1 MTRWILV
8 AVLCAACN
16 DAVPPLATA
25 QPGVVFTYP
34 ADAQVDVPTGAHIV
48 VSFSDPVEA
57 SALAM
62 CGGSATAPTGG
73 VCLVGPNGVVAATAT
88 VVGDDKKAVEIDTQ
102 LDAGASYALFVDAA
116 VAPTAANLP
125 ASGTPLVHFTTRSS
139 QPKSTPPSLIAVNGG
154 DPANPE
160 SFRPMLESTTIE
172 LLFSEPLDTRTVA
185 LATGQIELLDSL
197 NQAVPATLLCDGI
210 HVAIDPKTDL
220 TAGKMYILKLG
231 NKVVDRSGQPLV
243 PTTVT
248 LTPHDSRAGNPPIA
262 QTLKTREA
270 GDPGSTVSRTGL
282 APNTVAISKPLI
294 GSQTANVLGSEL
306 ATEMGDPKVLGG
318 PIAFTIRKGARL
330 RNSGLEVKLGGQIP
344 VGLQTGEIEI
354 ELLTDGGG
362 RLFRNPHQPA
372 EQRPENERAPL
383 YMDLSMDI
391 AIYAIDPKGNAVMSQ
406 TILGLTGVGVVSA
419 TDGVLDVETVTSLDL
434 GLRGVT
440 SAPTNLVL
448 ELITETN
455 NSGSGGSSALSAD
468 TTPPTLVSS
477 YPGQNQHDLATDSGV
492 DLLFSEP
499 IDLDRA
505 RAGGLKLQTGAG
517 VDVPFVL
524 ESHGAAV
531 VLRPVTRL
539 ARGAFKVVFG
549 DVADLAGNPAT
560 ALNPL
565 NFSTAA
571 LASTSTPA
579 AIIGSHPGVG
589 CALTGGTMA
598 SPGRCING
606 AGGDDLYHPFTL
618 ASDEPAEVTFD
629 QPIVPTSFTL
639 GTACGTGSVRFEEVN
654 AAGTCTAAVK
664 GSLVVHERDF
674 QFIPDVP
681 WVAGKTYKMTLV
693 TGGNGNCDANE
704 ICGSSETASFDI
716 LHGMNGNGEA
726 GGPDLVIP
734 FTGAA
739 PVGATFLM
747 PSTSPTTDLNGS
759 SSVDGSEATEDD
771 NRTAMHVTGTTGA
784 ISSAS
789 FTSGKCQGGMDN
801 DGCMYINGSMATELM
816 PIQMGCTLPDGTM
829 VPVCQPVIIAP
840 GVMFGTSVDMNATV
854 GFSISTSTETSI
866 MRVREPATGP
876 ITGYV
881 YDDGGSPKMI
891 VKLDLYMDAP
901 DMSITLSSHDLH
913 SKPISLTLKGPVTFT
928 ADGRMSIAVSNLA
941 DVPIVINVTSAGF
954 LPSTVVLA
962 LPAGQMKLQL
972 LSAPLRGALP

>member
-8 AVLCAACN
+8 AVLSAACN
-16 DAVPPLATA
+16 DAVQPLATA

-48 VSFSDPVEA
+48 VAFSDPVEA

-73 VCLVGPNGVVAATAT
+73 VCLVGPNGVVAATAK
-88 VVGDDKKAVEIDTQ
+88 VVGDDKKALEIDTT
-102 LDAGASYALFVDAA
+102 LDAGASYALFVDGAI
-116 VAPTAANLP
+116 APTATNLP
-125 ASGTPLVHFTTRSS
+125 ASGTPLVHFTTRST
-139 QPKSTPPSLIAVNGG
+139 QPKSAPPALIAVNGG
-154 DPANPE
+154 DPMSPE

-172 LLFSEPLDTRTVA
+172 LLFSEPLDTRSVA
-185 LATGQIELLDSL
+185 LAAGQIEFLDSL
-197 NQAVPATLLCDGI
+197 NQPVPATLLADGI

-220 TAGKMYILKLG
+220 SAGKMYILKLG
-231 NKVVDRSGQPLV
+231 NKLVDRSGQPLA
-243 PTTVT
+243 PTLVT
-248 LTPHDSRAGNPPIA
+248 LMPHDSRAGNPPIA
-262 QTLKTREA
+262 QTLKTRQM

-282 APNTVAISKPLI
+282 PPNTVSISKPLI
-294 GSQTANVLGSEL
+294 GSQTANVLASEL

-344 VGLQTGEIEI
+344 IGLQTGEIEI

-391 AIYAIDPKGNAVMSQ
+391 AIYAVDPQGNAVLSQ

-434 GLRGVT
+434 GLLGVT
-440 SAPTNLVL
+440 AAPTNLVL
-448 ELITETN
+448 ELITETTT
-455 NSGSGGSSALSAD
+455 SSLAAD

-477 YPGQNQHDLATDSGV
+477 YPSQNQHDLATDAGV

-505 RAGGLKLQTGAG
+505 RAGGLQLQTGAG
-517 VDVPFVL
+517 AAVPFVL

-539 ARGAFKVVFG
+539 ARGAYKVVFS
-549 DVADLAGNPAT
+549 DVADVAGNPAT

-571 LASTSTPA
+571 LASTGTPA
-579 AIIGSHPGVG
+579 AITGAHPGVG
-589 CALTGGTMA
+589 CALTGGTA
-598 SPGRCING
+598 TSPGRCVDG

-639 GTACGTGSVRFEEVN
+639 GTACGSGSVRFEEVN

-664 GSLVVHERDF
+664 GSLVVHEREF

-693 TGGNGNCDANE
+693 TGGNANCDANE

-739 PVGATFLM
+739 PIGATYLM
-747 PSTSPTTDLNGS
+747 ATTAPTTDLNGS
-759 SSVDGSEATEDD
+759 SSVDGSEATEDS
-771 NRTAMHVTGTTGA
+771 NRTAMHVSGTTGA
-784 ISSAS
+784 VSSAK
-789 FTSGKCQGGMDN
+789 FTSGQCMGGQQD
-801 DGCMYINGSMATELM
+801 DGCMYINGSMATELL

-829 VPVCQPVIIAP
+829 VPVCQPVAIAP
-840 GVMFGTSVDMNATV
+840 GVMYGTSVGMDAVALFTL
-854 GFSISTSTETSI
+854 STSTETSI
-866 MRVREPATGP
+866 MRVREPASGP

-881 YDDGGSPKMI
+881 YDDNGTPKMM

-913 SKPISLTLKGPVTFT
+913 SKPISLALKGPVSFT
-928 ADGRMSIAVSNLA
+928 PDGRMSIAVANVA
-941 DVPIVINVTSAGF
+941 TVPIAINLTTTGF
-954 LPSTVVLA
+954 ISSTVSLT

>member
-1 MTRWILV
+1 VTRWILV
-8 AVLCAACN
+8 AVLSAACN
-16 DAVPPLATA
+16 DAVQPLATA

-48 VSFSDPVEA
+48 VAFSDPVDA

-62 CGGSATAPTGG
+62 CGGSATAPSGG
-73 VCLVGPNGVVAATAT
+73 VCLVGPNGVVAATAV
-88 VVGDDKKAVEIDTQ
+88 VVGDDKKAIEIDTT
-102 LDAGASYALFVDAA
+102 LDEGASYALFVDAA
-116 VAPTAANLP
+116 VSPTATNLP
-125 ASGTPLVHFTTRSS
+125 ASGTPLVHFTTRST
-139 QPKSTPPSLIAVNGG
+139 QPKSAVPSLIAVNGG
-154 DPANPE
+154 DPMTPDA
-160 SFRPMLESTTIE
+160 FRPMFESTTIE
-172 LLFSEPLDTRTVA
+172 LLFSEPLDTRSVA
-185 LATGQIELLDSL
+185 LAAGQIEFLDSV
-197 NQAVPATLLCDGI
+197 NMPVPATLLTDGI

-220 TAGKMYILKLG
+220 TAGKNYILKLG
-231 NKVVDRSGQPLV
+231 NKLVDRSGQPLT

-248 LTPHDSRAGNPPIA
+248 LTPHDSRAGNPPIL
-262 QTLKTREA
+262 QTLKTRQM

-282 APNTVAISKPLI
+282 APNTVSISKPLI
-294 GSQTANVLGSEL
+294 GAQTANVLDSEL

-354 ELLTDGGG
+354 ELLTDAGG

-391 AIYAIDPKGNAVMSQ
+391 AIYAVDPQGNAVMSQ
-406 TILGLTGVGVVSA
+406 TILGLTGVGVASA
-419 TDGVLDVETVTSLDL
+419 TDGVLDIETVTALDL
-434 GLRGVT
+434 GLLGVT

-448 ELITETN
+448 ELITETQ
-455 NSGSGGSSALSAD
+455 SASLSAD
-468 TTPPTLVSS
+468 TTPPTLVAS
-477 YPGQNQHDLATDSGV
+477 YPSQNEHDLATDSGV

-505 RAGGLKLQTGAG
+505 RAGGLQLQTGAG
-517 VDVPFVL
+517 AAVPFVL
-524 ESHGAAV
+524 ESRGAAV
-531 VLRPVTRL
+531 VVRPVARL
-539 ARGAFKVVFG
+539 ARGAYKVVFS

-565 NFSTAA
+565 NFSTAV
-571 LASTSTPA
+571 LASTATPA
-579 AIIGSHPGVG
+579 AITGSHPGVG
-589 CALTGGTMA
+589 CALTGGTAA

-618 ASDEPAEVTFD
+618 AADEPAEVTFD

-639 GTACGTGSVRFEEVN
+639 GTTCGTGSVRFEEVN
-654 AAGTCTAAVK
+654 GTTCTAAVK
-664 GSLVVHERDF
+664 GSLIVHERAF

-681 WVAGKTYKMTLV
+681 WVADKTYRMTLV
-693 TGGNGNCDANE
+693 TGGNANCDANE

-716 LHGMNGNGEA
+716 LNGMSGNGQA

-739 PVGATFLM
+739 PIGATFLM
-747 PSTSPTTDLNGS
+747 PTTSPTTDLNGS
-759 SSVDGSEATEDD
+759 SSVDGSEATEDG

-784 ISSAS
+784 VSSAT
-789 FTSGKCQGGMDN
+789 FTTGQCMGGMAN
-801 DGCMYINGSMATELM
+801 DGCMYINGAMATELL

-829 VPVCQPVIIAP
+829 AAVCQPVAIAP
-840 GVMFGTSVDMNATV
+840 GLMYGTAV
-854 GFSISTSTETSI
+854 GMDAVALFTLSTSTETSI
-866 MRVREPATGP
+866 MRIREPANGP

-881 YDDGGSPKMI
+881 YDDNGTATFM

-913 SKPISLTLKGPVTFT
+913 SKPLSLALKGPVTFT
-928 ADGRMSIAVSNLA
+928 PDGRMSIAVANIA
-941 DVPIVINVTSAGF
+941 DVPIVINITTTGF
-954 LPSTVVLA
+954 ISSTVTLK
-962 LPAGQMKLQL
+962 LPTGQMKLTL
-972 LSAPLRGALP
+972 LSTPLRGALP

>member
-1 MTRWILV
+1 VNRWILV

-16 DAVPPLATA
+16 DAVVPLATA

-73 VCLVGPNGVVAATAT
+73 VCLVGPNGVVAVGATI
-88 VVGDDKKAVEIDTQ
+88 VGDDKKAIEIDTT

-116 VAPTAANLP
+116 VAPTAMNLP
-125 ASGTPLVHFTTRSS
+125 ASGTPLVHFTTRST
-139 QPKSTPPSLIAVNGG
+139 QPKSAPPSLIAVNGG
-154 DPANPE
+154 DPANPD

-185 LATGQIELLDSL
+185 LAAGQIELLDSV
-197 NQAVPATLLCDGI
+197 NQPVAATVLCDGI

-220 TAGKMYILKLG
+220 TAGKTYILKLG
-231 NKVVDRSGQPLV
+231 NRLVDRSGQPLV
-243 PTTVT
+243 PATVT
-248 LTPHDSRAGNPPIA
+248 LAVHDSRAGNPPIA
-262 QTLKTREA
+262 QTLKTRQM

-282 APNTVAISKPLI
+282 PPNTVAISKPLI
-294 GSQTANVLGSEL
+294 GSQTANVLDSEL

-354 ELLTDGGG
+354 ELLTDAGG

-391 AIYAIDPKGNAVMSQ
+391 AIYAVDPQGNAVLSQ

-419 TDGVLDVETVTSLDL
+419 TDGVLDIETVTSLDL
-434 GLRGVT
+434 GLLGVT
-440 SAPTNLVL
+440 EAPTNLVL
-448 ELITETN
+448 ELITET
-455 NSGSGGSSALSAD
+455 STSSLAAD
-468 TTPPTLVSS
+468 TMAPTLVAT
-477 YPGQNQHDLATDSGV
+477 YPGQNEHDLATDSGV

-505 RAGGLKLQTGAG
+505 RAGGLQLQTSAGAT
-517 VDVPFVL
+517 VPFVV
-524 ESHGAAV
+524 ESRGAAV
-531 VLRPVTRL
+531 VVRPVTRL
-539 ARGAFKVVFG
+539 PRGAYKVVFS
-549 DVADLAGNPAT
+549 DVADLAGNAAT

-579 AIIGSHPGVG
+579 AITGSHPGVG
-589 CALTGGTMA
+589 CALTGGTMT
-598 SPGRCING
+598 SPGRCVDG
-606 AGGDDLYHPFTL
+606 AGADDLYHPFTL
-618 ASDEPAEVTFD
+618 AADEPAEVTFD
-629 QPIVPTSFTL
+629 QPIVSTSFTL
-639 GTACGTGSVRFEEVN
+639 GTACGSGSVRLEEVN

-664 GSLVVHERDF
+664 GSLVVHERELR
-674 QFIPDVP
+674 FIPDVP
-681 WVAGKTYKMTLV
+681 WVAGKTYRMTLV

-739 PVGATFLM
+739 PIGATFLM
-747 PSTSPTTDLNGS
+747 VSTAPTTDLNGS

-771 NRTAMHVTGTTGA
+771 NRTAMHISATTGA
-784 ISSAS
+784 VSSAT
-789 FTSGKCQGGMDN
+789 FTTGQCMGRSSGE
-801 DGCMYINGSMATELM
+801 GCMYINGSMATELL
-816 PIQMGCTLPDGTM
+816 PIQMGCALPDGTM
-829 VPVCQPVIIAP
+829 VPVCQPVAIAP
-840 GVMFGTSVDMNATV
+840 SVMYGTSVGMDAVALFTL
-854 GFSISTSTETSI
+854 STSTDTSI
-866 MRVREPATGP
+866 MRMREPAMGP

-881 YDDGGSPKMI
+881 YDDNGTPKMM

-913 SKPISLTLKGPVTFT
+913 SKPISLLLKGPVTFT
-928 ADGRMSIAVSNLA
+928 ADGRMSIAVANIA
-941 DVPIVINVTSAGF
+941 DVPIAINITTTGF
-954 LPSTVVLA
+954 INSTVTLA
-962 LPAGQMKLQL
+962 LPVGQMKLHF

>member
-1 MTRWILV
+1 MSRWILV
-8 AVLCAACN
+8 AVVCAACN

-34 ADAQVDVPTGAHIV
+34 ADKQVDVPTGAHIV
-48 VSFSDPVEA
+48 VSFSEAVDA

-73 VCLVGPNGVVAATAT
+73 VCLVGPNGVVAAAAT
-88 VVGDDKKAVEIDTQ
+88 VIGNDKKAVEIDTT
-102 LDAGASYALFVDAA
+102 LDPGASYALFVDQA
-116 VAPTAANLP
+116 VDTTATNIP
-125 ASGTPLVHFTTRSS
+125 ASGTPLIHFTARST
-139 QPKSTPPSLIAVNGG
+139 QPKSGAPTLVAVNGG

-231 NKVVDRSGQPLV
+231 NKLVDRSGTPLV

-248 LTPHDSRAGNPPIA
+248 LMPHDSRAGNPPIA
-262 QTLKTREA
+262 QTLKTRQMS
-270 GDPGSTVSRTGL
+270 DPGSTVSRTGL
-282 APNTVAISKPLI
+282 PPNTVSISKPLI
-294 GSQTANVLGSEL
+294 GSQTASVLDSEL
-306 ATEMGDPKVLGG
+306 ATELGDPKALGG

-362 RLFRNPHQPA
+362 RLFRNPHQDPA
-372 EQRPENERAPL
+372 QRPENERAPL

-419 TDGVLDVETVTSLDL
+419 TDGVLDVETVTALDL
-434 GLRGVT
+434 GLLGVT

-448 ELITETN
+448 ELITETQ
-455 NSGSGGSSALSAD
+455 SASLAAD
-468 TTPPTLVSS
+468 TTPPTLVAS
-477 YPGQNQHDLATDSGV
+477 YPDQNEHDVATDQGV
-492 DLLFSEP
+492 DLVFSEP
-499 IDLDRA
+499 IDLDKA
-505 RAGGLKLQTGAG
+505 AAGGLQLQTGAG
-517 VDVPFVL
+517 VAVPFVL
-524 ESHGAAV
+524 ESHGASV

-539 ARGAFKVVFG
+539 ARGAYKVVFSN
-549 DVADLAGNPAT
+549 VADLAGNPAT

-571 LASTSTPA
+571 LASTGTPA

-589 CALTGGTMA
+589 CALTGGTA
-598 SPGRCING
+598 TSPGRCIDG
-606 AGGDDLYHPFTL
+606 ASNDDLYHPFTL
-618 ASDEPAEVTFD
+618 AADEPAEVSFD

-639 GTACGTGSVRFEEVN
+639 ETACGGPGSVKLEEVN
-654 AAGTCTAAVK
+654 SSGTCTAAVK
-664 GSLVVHERDF
+664 GSLIVHERSF
-674 QFIPDVP
+674 QFIPDAP

-693 TGGNGNCDANE
+693 TGGNANCDANE

-739 PVGATFLM
+739 PVGATYLM
-747 PSTSPTTDLNGS
+747 ATTAPTTDLNGS
-759 SSVDGSEATEDD
+759 SSVDSSEATEDD

-784 ISSAS
+784 VSSAK
-789 FTSGKCQGGMDN
+789 FTSGQCQGGMQD
-801 DGCMYINGSMATELM
+801 DGCMYINGAMATELM

-829 VPVCQPVIIAP
+829 VPVCQPVAIAP
-840 GVMFGTSVDMNATV
+840 GVMFGTNVDMAAVALFTLN
-854 GFSISTSTETSI
+854 TSTETSI
-866 MRVREPATGP
+866 MRVREPANGP

-881 YDDGGSPKMI
+881 YDDNGSPSMM

-901 DMSITLSSHDLH
+901 DMSVPLSSHDLH
-913 SKPISLTLKGPVTFT
+913 SKPLSLALKGPVTFT
-928 ADGRMSIAVSNLA
+928 PDGRMSISVANLA
-941 DVPIVINVTSAGF
+941 DVPIVINLTTTGF
-954 LPSTVVLA
+954 ISSTVTLK

>member
-1 MTRWILV
+1 MTRWIFV

-34 ADAQVDVPTGAHIV
+34 ADKQVDVPTGAHIV
-48 VSFSDPVEA
+48 VSFSDPVDA
-57 SALAM
+57 SSLAM
-62 CGGSATAPTGG
+62 CGGSATSPTGG
-73 VCLVGPNGVVAATAT
+73 VCLVGPNGVVAATAK
-88 VVGDDKKAVEIDTQ
+88 VVGDDKKAVEIDTI
-102 LDAGASYALFVDAA
+102 LDAGAAYALYVDPAI
-116 VAPTAANLP
+116 APTATNLP
-125 ASGTPLVHFTTRSS
+125 ASGTPLIHFTTRSI
-139 QPKSTPPSLIAVNGG
+139 QPKSGPPALIAVNGG
-154 DPANPE
+154 DPTSPE

-172 LLFSEPLDTRTVA
+172 LLFSEPLDTRSVA
-185 LATGQIELLDSL
+185 LATGQIELLDSA

-210 HVAIDPKTDL
+210 HVALDPKTDL
-220 TAGKMYILKLG
+220 TAGQMYTIKLG
-231 NKVVDRSGQPLV
+231 SKLVDRSGQALV
-243 PTTVT
+243 PTMVT
-248 LTPHDSRAGNPPIA
+248 LTPHDSRAGNPPIR
-262 QTLKTREA
+262 QTLKTRQM
-270 GDPGSTVSRTGL
+270 GDPGSSVSRTGL
-282 APNTVAISKPLI
+282 PPNTVAISKPLI
-294 GSQTANVLGSEL
+294 GSQTASVLDSEL

-318 PIAFTIRKGARL
+318 PISFTIRKGARL

-362 RLFRNPHQPA
+362 RLFRNPHQDPG
-372 EQRPENERAPL
+372 QRPENERAPL

-391 AIYAIDPKGNAVMSQ
+391 AIYSIDPKGNAVMSQ

-419 TDGVLDVETVTSLDL
+419 TDGVLDVETVTALDL
-434 GLRGVT
+434 GLLGVT

-448 ELITETN
+448 ELITETQ
-455 NSGSGGSSALSAD
+455 SASLSAD
-468 TTPPTLVSS
+468 TSPPTLVAS
-477 YPGQNQHDLATDSGV
+477 YPDQNEHDVATDSGV
-492 DLLFSEP
+492 DLVFSEP

-505 RAGGLKLQTGAG
+505 RAGGLQLQTGAG
-517 VDVPFVL
+517 AAVPFVL

-539 ARGAFKVVFG
+539 ARGAYKVVFT

-571 LASTSTPA
+571 LAGTSTPA
-579 AIIGSHPGVG
+579 AITGTHPGVG
-589 CALTGGTMA
+589 CALTGGTA
-598 SPGRCING
+598 TSPGRCING
-606 AGGDDLYHPFTL
+606 DGGDDLYHPFTL
-618 ASDEPAEVTFD
+618 AADEPAEVVFD

-639 GTACGTGSVRFEEVN
+639 GAACGAGSVRFEEVDST
-654 AAGTCTAAVK
+654 GKCTATVK
-664 GSLVVHERDF
+664 GSLVVHERSF

-693 TGGNGNCDANE
+693 TGGNANCDANE

-734 FTGAA
+734 FTGTA
-739 PVGATFLM
+739 PVGATYLM
-747 PSTSPTTDLNGS
+747 ATTAPTTDLNGS
-759 SSVDGSEATEDD
+759 SSVDGSEATEDA

-784 ISSAS
+784 VSSAK
-789 FTSGKCQGGMDN
+789 FTSGQCQGGMQD

-829 VPVCQPVIIAP
+829 VPVCQPVTIAP
-840 GVMFGTSVDMNATV
+840 GVMYGTNVDMAAVALFTLN
-854 GFSISTSTETSI
+854 TSTETSI
-866 MRVREPATGP
+866 MRVREPANGP

-881 YDDGGSPKMI
+881 YDDNGTPTMM

-901 DMSITLSSHDLH
+901 DMSVPLSSHDLH
-913 SKPISLTLKGPVTFT
+913 SKPLSLALKGPVTFT
-928 ADGRMSIAVSNLA
+928 ADGRMSIAVANLA
-941 DVPIVINVTSAGF
+941 DVPIVINLTTTGF
-954 LPSTVVLA
+954 INSTVTLK
-962 LPAGQMKLQL
+962 LPANAMKLQL